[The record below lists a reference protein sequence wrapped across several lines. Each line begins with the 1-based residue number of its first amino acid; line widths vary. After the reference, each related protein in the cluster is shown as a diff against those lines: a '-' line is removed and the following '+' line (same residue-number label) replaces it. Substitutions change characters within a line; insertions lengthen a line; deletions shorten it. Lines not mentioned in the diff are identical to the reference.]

1 MRKVREVLRLS
12 WGGKLSSRA
21 VARSCGIGRTTVREY
36 LHRAAKAGLSWP
48 LPERMSDDELEV
60 LLFPP
65 PVSAH
70 TAPRPLPEWHTLHEE
85 LKRKGVTLFL
95 LWEEYKAVHP
105 EGYEYSRFCDLY
117 RDWAGKLPVWMR
129 QQHKAGEKLFVDYA
143 GMTMPVVNQRTGEIR
158 QAQIFVAT
166 LGASNYTY
174 VEGTWTQT
182 LPDWIASHVRALEF
196 LGAVPSLIVPDN
208 LRSAVSYSCRYD
220 PDTNPTYLDFAE
232 HYGTAIMPARV
243 RKPRDKSLV
252 ELGVKGVEQRILS
265 KLRNRT
271 FFSLAELNQAIS
283 ALLVEYNR
291 RPFQQLEGS
300 RRSLFGKVDQ
310 PALMPLPTTRY
321 EYADWTKA
329 RVSLDYHV
337 RADDHYYS
345 VPYRLVKEEVQVRLT
360 ITAVE
365 IFHKGVRVASH
376 LRAHQKH
383 RHTTKKE
390 HMPESHRAHAEWT
403 PERVIRWVGKAG
415 DATAEVVQRIIASR
429 PHPQQGFRACMGIKR
444 LGETYGTGRLEA
456 ACRRALAIQ
465 SPSYRSVKSILENGL
480 DKETPVAK
488 PSSAPPIQ
496 HENVRGA
503 KYYQPNTTEGEP
515 TKCSS
520 TRPWTNSGN

>member
-1 MRKVREVLRLS
+1 
-12 WGGKLSSRA
+12 
-21 VARSCGIGRTTVREY
+21 
-36 LHRAAKAGLSWP
+36 
-48 LPERMSDDELEV
+48 MSDGELEAM
-60 LLFPP
+60 LFPP
-65 PVSAH
+65 PVSPDS
-70 TAPRPLPEWHTLHEE
+70 APRPLPDWKTLHEE

-117 RDWAGKLPVWMR
+117 REWAGKLPVWMR
-129 QQHKAGEKLFVDYA
+129 QEHKAGEKLFVDYA
-143 GMTMPVVNQRTGEIR
+143 GMTMPVVNQRTGEVR

-174 VEGTWTQT
+174 ADATWTQT

-208 LRSAVSYSCRYD
+208 LRSGVSYSCRYD
-220 PDTNPTYLDFAE
+220 PDANPTYRDFAE
-232 HYGTAIMPARV
+232 HYGTAIMPARAA
-243 RKPRDKSLV
+243 KPKDKAKV
-252 ELGVKGVEQRILS
+252 ESGVQGVERRILA

-283 ALLVEYNR
+283 ILLVEYNR

-300 RRSLFGKVDQ
+300 RRTQFEKIDK
-310 PALMPLPTTRY
+310 PALMPLPPTGY
-321 EYADWTKA
+321 EYAEWVKA

-365 IFHKGVRVASH
+365 VFHNGVRVASH
-376 LRAHQKH
+376 LRAHKKH
-383 RHTTKKE
+383 HHTTKKE
-390 HMPESHRAHAEWT
+390 HMPEGHRAHAEWT
-403 PERVIRWVGKAG
+403 PERVIRWVGHAG
-415 DATAEVVQRIIASR
+415 EATAEVAGQIIASR
-429 PHPQQGFRACMGIKR
+429 PHPEQGFRACMGIKR
-444 LGETYGTGRLEA
+444 LGETYGTDRLEA

-465 SPSYRSVKSILENGL
+465 SPSYRSVKSILENRL
-480 DKETPVAK
+480 DQKTLASQ
-488 PSSAPPIQ
+488 SSAPPPIE

-503 KYYQPNTTEGEP
+503 DYYQHH
-515 TKCSS
+515 
-520 TRPWTNSGN
+520 